1 MAKTSGLHCYHRP
14 NRKTAR
20 RFSAKDAGRVAR
32 YALESGESCT
42 DVRFE
47 IEKSLT
53 ESGCPPENCDCV
65 LITEEVLAAV
75 AAIAAIATVLISR
88 GKANKLAAEETAAL
102 IERLRKASGQTPT
115 GQIKVLEQLKGLFE
129 MNASQDDE
137 IAAGLNNLL
146 DRMQRSVQ
154 AEATVDAGQITI
166 TP

>member
-1 MAKTSGLHCYHRP
+1 M
-14 NRKTAR
+14 
-20 RFSAKDAGRVAR
+20 
-32 YALESGESCT
+32 
-42 DVRFE
+42 
-47 IEKSLT
+47 
-53 ESGCPPENCDCV
+53 
-65 LITEEVLAAV
+65 